1 MTMFSGIRFG
11 TNDIEEFSI
20 EEVNKVDLFRPK
32 NSKNGILQY
41 HTNNGKF
48 LGLSTLEDVWQ
59 KWGKFGFMQLDP
71 VNVVNLYAIKYIVDD
86 SFSIRAYFEDGTYAT
101 VSRPKYK
108 QIEHL
113 GIPKRDHPD

>member
-11 TNDIEEFSI
+11 TNEIEDFKI

-41 HTNNGKF
+41 HTNKGKF
-48 LGLSTLEDVWQ
+48 LGLTTLEDVGQ
-59 KWGKFGFMQLDP
+59 KWEKFGFMQLDP
-71 VNVVNLYAIKYIVDD
+71 VNVVNINAIKYIVDD
-86 SFSIRAYFEDGTYAT
+86 SFSIRVYFEDGSYAE

-108 QIEHL
+108 KIEHL
-113 GIPKRDHPD
+113 GIPKRDRPD